1 MIFTLELI
9 TGPDI
14 EPVTLA
20 EMKKHLREYD
30 SVTEMD
36 AIITNLITGA
46 REWVEGYTGRALVD
60 QTWRLTV
67 ERKIAPVSGSTSI
80 NWPDPSTNEVLLR
93 RSPVLSIESIVSI
106 DVAGATTTIEP
117 DTYQLRLEKSKWP
130 KVVALSGGNFD
141 QETVQIVYR
150 AGYVDR
156 IASPQQ
162 DANVIPAR
170 YKQAIKLWVQA
181 NYYPDDQTDALFK
194 TAELLIRG
202 EKAELSFA

>member
-9 TGPDI
+9 SGPDI

-20 EMKKHLREYD
+20 DMKKHLREYE

-36 AIITNLITGA
+36 ALITNLITGA

-67 ERKIAPVSGSTSI
+67 ERKIAPVSSSTSMT
-80 NWPDPSTNEVLLR
+80 WPDPSTNEVLLR

-106 DVAGATTTIEP
+106 DVAGASTTIES
-117 DTYQLRLEKSKWP
+117 DTYQLRLEKSRWP

-141 QETVQIVYR
+141 QETVQVLYR

-156 IASPQQ
+156 AASPQQ
-162 DANVIPAR
+162 DASMIPER

-181 NYYPDDQTDALFK
+181 NYYPDDKTDALLK
-194 TAELLIRG
+194 TAELLISG
-202 EKAELSFA
+202 EKANLSLA